1 MYIIRRNKGASESK
15 SLRELLLDFMS
26 ENDISVNAL
35 ADEIKA
41 NNDTLRKFLCGEVAD
56 LKFMQAIRVVL
67 FQHTATGRTRKRRS
81 LKGLKGFLICPRILI
96 WQH

>member
-35 ADEIKA
+35 ADEIC
-41 NNDTLRKFLCGEVAD
+41 RY
-56 LKFMQAIRVVL
+56 
-67 FQHTATGRTRKRRS
+67 
-81 LKGLKGFLICPRILI
+81 
-96 WQH
+96 